1 MISRRR
7 TVTAGEAS
15 GRRLGKEAEGRV
27 SVLGLFFGF
36 AKEMRWSGSL
46 DGAVEDVEKET
57 REEEEGQRDL
67 EVRLS

>member
-1 MISRRR
+1 LR
-7 TVTAGEAS
+7 
-15 GRRLGKEAEGRV
+15 
-27 SVLGLFFGF
+27 SV
-36 AKEMRWSGSL
+36 SL